1 MEMNENK
8 IVLKHNGSTLLS
20 PFLLGVG
27 EAIIVFVPSPQTR
40 EVRYVSTN
48 KDQFY
53 CYKKPY
59 WVEFVGYSYNK
70 YDLQLIN
77 ANLMRFQEVGVFSNE
92 KSTISQTDIDM
103 LDGGDV
109 RLLNLLLC
117 RLKGEDFI
125 ELNVAGL
132 SFNSIHRVLNYVLR
146 DISKKDVAYIIVVY
160 TDIVLSKTNPI
171 SLNNDTIDAVMDELI
186 KENEV
191 RLYLNNRMSE

>member
-53 CYKKPY
+53 CHKKPY

-125 ELNVAGL
+125 ELNVGGL